1 MDGLL
6 GFVVSVFLISLSGV
20 LAPGPVMAVTVARGA
35 SDPHAGA
42 WVAAGH
48 AAVELPLLAL
58 IYFGVGAAFNYQP
71 VRMAIGALGGLA
83 LLAMG
88 VMMLLAKVSELE
100 ESAPAGRG
108 PFASGA
114 VLSAANPYFLVWWAT
129 AGAALVGQ
137 ALGFGILGFVLL
149 VIVHESCDLFWL
161 WAMSGVAF
169 RGRKFFGPRM
179 QRATNLVAGLTL
191 LYFGGHFLVG
201 AGILLAG

>member
-1 MDGLL
+1 MDGLP
-6 GFVVSVFLISLSGV
+6 GFVISVFLISLSGV

-35 SDPHAGA
+35 TNPHAGA

-58 IYFGVGAAFNYQP
+58 IYFGVGAAFNYEP
-71 VRMAIGALGGLA
+71 VRVAIGALGGFS

-88 VMMLLAKVSELE
+88 VMMLRSKVADLP

-114 VLSAANPYFLVWWAT
+114 ILSAANPYFLVWWAT

-137 ALGFGILGFVLL
+137 ALGFGLLGFVLL
-149 VIVHESCDLFWL
+149 VIVHESCDLLWL

-169 RGRKFFGPRM
+169 RGRKLFGPRM
-179 QRATNLVAGLTL
+179 QRATNLVAGMTL
-191 LYFGGHFLVG
+191 LYFGGYFIYG
-201 AGILLAG
+201 AGKLLAG